1 MLRSTRL
8 AGVLG
13 AALLL
18 AACGGDQTEGSPSL
32 SGSDGDT
39 STGSAQSAPSGK
51 QGAAPRVPNP
61 LPVDGILADPCNA
74 LSAAQLS
81 RIGLDAPGTKRET
94 RTGSECVWKSAAFQ
108 DNSVSISPMTAND
121 NGLDGIYANEP
132 EDEYFEPTTIGGYP
146 AVYANVIDSRSNGD
160 CVLWVGVTDELAV
173 SVITQIARGPNETD
187 PCPVNERV
195 GTAMIEQLGR
205 G

>member
-1 MLRSTRL
+1 MLRSIRFGG
-8 AGVLG
+8 AVA

-18 AACGGDQTEGSPSL
+18 AACGGETGGSPAL
-32 SGSDGDT
+32 SESGEETSAGS
-39 STGSAQSAPSGK
+39 SQPPQSE
-51 QGAAPRVPNP
+51 QGAAPRVPEP
-61 LPVDGILADPCNA
+61 LPVDGILADPCTA
-74 LSAAQLS
+74 LSDTQLS
-81 RIGLDAPGTKRET
+81 QIGLTAPGTNRDT
-94 RTGSECVWKSAAFQ
+94 RTGPECVWKSATFQ

-146 AVYANVIDSRSNGD
+146 AVYANVIDSRSDGD
-160 CVLWVGVTDELAV
+160 CVLWLGVTDQLAV

-195 GTAMIEQLGR
+195 GEAMIEQLKR